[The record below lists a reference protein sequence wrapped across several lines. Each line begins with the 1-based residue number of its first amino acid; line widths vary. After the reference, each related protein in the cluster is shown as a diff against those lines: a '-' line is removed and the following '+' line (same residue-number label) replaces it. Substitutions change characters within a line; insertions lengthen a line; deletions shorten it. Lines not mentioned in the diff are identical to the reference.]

1 MARYNANYE
10 NGIVGAFPSLSNAA
24 PGIAA
29 RNGSTVYATEQSRG
43 TKAIGIASSS
53 GTSLAY
59 VQYGN
64 PAELSLDS
72 TSLLASVYFYFT
84 ELPAGGLLA
93 VYDDDSANERP
104 VARLSFNYYVNAN
117 SAYARKL
124 FLQDAEMSTNWQ
136 SSVAVGEVEDPIP
149 LNRWVRIELYATAA
163 AQNATITAAVFDGD
177 SSVPIERLTSS
188 VARTT
193 AGRLARVRIGKLS
206 ENSYATPF
214 WVDDVL
220 IDTEAPD
227 ATKSP
232 YYMWNGTAYKP
243 MSVSAWTGTDYV
255 PVIEE

>member
-1 MARYNANYE
+1 MVRYSANYE
-10 NGIVGAFPSLSNAA
+10 NGIVGANPSLGNAA

-29 RNGSTVYATEQSRG
+29 RTGSVVYNAEQSRG
-43 TKAIGIASSS
+43 TKAIRITSSS

-59 VQYGN
+59 VQYGD
-64 PAELSLDS
+64 PADLSLNS

-93 VYDDDSANERP
+93 IYDDDSANMRP
-104 VARLSFNYYVNAN
+104 VARLSVNYY

-124 FLQDAEMSTNWQ
+124 FLQDAEMSTSWS

-149 LNRWVRIELYATAA
+149 LNRWVRMELYATAA

-177 SSVPIERLTSS
+177 SSVPIERLTSN

-206 ENSYATPF
+206 ESSYPTPF

-232 YYMWNGTAYKP
+232 YYKWNGTAYKP
-243 MSVSAWTGTDYV
+243 MSVSAWTGAGYV

>member
-10 NGIVGAFPSLSNAA
+10 NGIVGFSPSTNNAA

-29 RNGSTVYATEQSRG
+29 RSGSAVYATEQSRG
-43 TKAIGIASSS
+43 AKSIRMMAPD
-53 GTSLAY
+53 TSLAY

-64 PAELSLDS
+64 PTELSLDS

-84 ELPAGGLLA
+84 ELPAGGFLA
-93 VYDDDSANERP
+93 IYDDDSANSRP
-104 VARLSFNYYVNAN
+104 VARLSVNYY

-124 FLQDAEMSTNWQ
+124 FLQDAEMSTSWS

-149 LNRWVRIELYATAA
+149 LNRWVRMELYATAA

-177 SSVPIERLTSS
+177 SSVPIERLTSN

-206 ENSYATPF
+206 ESSYPTPF
-214 WVDDVL
+214 WVDEVSVL
-220 IDTEAPD
+220 
-227 ATKSP
+227 
-232 YYMWNGTAYKP
+232 
-243 MSVSAWTGTDYV
+243 
-255 PVIEE
+255 

>member
-1 MARYNANYE
+1 MARYSANYE
-10 NGIVGAFPSLSNAA
+10 NGIVGFSPSTNNAA

-29 RNGSTVYATEQSRG
+29 RSGSAVYATEQSRG
-43 TKAIGIASSS
+43 AKSIRMMAPD
-53 GTSLAY
+53 TSLAY

-64 PAELSLDS
+64 PTELSLDS

-84 ELPAGGLLA
+84 ELPAGGFLA
-93 VYDDDSANERP
+93 IYDDDSANSRP
-104 VARLSFNYYVNAN
+104 VARLSVNYY

-124 FLQDAEMSTNWQ
+124 FLQDAEMSTSWS

-177 SSVPIERLTSS
+177 SSVPIERLTSN

-206 ENSYATPF
+206 ESSYPTPF

-232 YYMWNGTAYKP
+232 YYKWNGTAYKP

-255 PVIEE
+255 SVIEE

>member
-10 NGIVGAFPSLSNAA
+10 NGIVGFSPSTNNAA

-29 RNGSTVYATEQSRG
+29 RAGSVVYNAEQSRG
-43 TKAIGIASSS
+43 TKAIRITSSS

-84 ELPAGGLLA
+84 ELPAGGFLA
-93 VYDDDSANERP
+93 IYDDDSANSRP
-104 VARLSFNYYVNAN
+104 VARLSVNYY

-124 FLQDAEMSTNWQ
+124 FLQDAEMSTSWS

-149 LNRWVRIELYATAA
+149 LNRWVRMELYATAA

-177 SSVPIERLTSS
+177 SSVPIERLTSN

-206 ENSYATPF
+206 ESSYPTPF

-232 YYMWNGTAYKP
+232 YYKWNGTAYRP